1 MSSPENAPLLSE
13 QMAVHG
19 RLTDRIPQK
28 YLIQNQSGLRVFY
41 WAEVVSKSCCWT
53 GNTALP
59 CPTRTGNTALPC
71 LTLSLPAAAACIGQS
86 LRQHLCLCHS
96 CPGSQVTVT
105 PSWSLLGQVCMLV

>member
-41 WAEVVSKSCCWT
+41 WAEVVSRSCCWA
-53 GNTALP
+53 GNAALS
-59 CPTRTGNTALPC
+59 CC
-71 LTLSLPAAAACIGQS
+71 TLSLSAAAACIGAPR
-86 LRQHLCLCHS
+86 LHMCL
-96 CPGSQVTVT
+96 
-105 PSWSLLGQVCMLV
+105 